1 MLRAFKYK
9 HQTIYRFIWV
19 LFHIAF
25 VDLLDSALLQSS
37 FTQVWALYK
46 LATNPDVQERLRS
59 EVQEVVGSAD
69 IVTPDHIAKMPY
81 LKDTI
86 KETLRSVI
94 PYQYTTHS
102 EFSMLAINH
111 VNIVEALQSYCYM
124 GMKHMHSAT

>member
-1 MLRAFKYK
+1 M
-9 HQTIYRFIWV
+9 
-19 LFHIAF
+19 
-25 VDLLDSALLQSS
+25 QSS

-46 LATNPDVQERLRS
+46 LATNSDVQECLRS

-111 VNIVEALQSYCYM
+111 VNILQ
-124 GMKHMHSAT
+124 

>member
-1 MLRAFKYK
+1 ML
-9 HQTIYRFIWV
+9 H
-19 LFHIAF
+19 
-25 VDLLDSALLQSS
+25 LLTSSPPLQSS